1 MGLNLLL
8 IQILPENPRSSLKV
22 TAVIIP
28 LYGSQ
33 IKLPSNPGVV
43 SCRNS
48 SNNKLFKYFSAQ
60 MKGFWSPRFM
70 TPFWL
75 SAGYH
80 SSLSLLPCVGKI
92 GRPKASLEPYIC
104 TKLITI
110 NCNSRT
116 VYFRQQYPM
125 YKGHTFFFFST
136 R

>member
-1 MGLNLLL
+1 
-8 IQILPENPRSSLKV
+8 
-22 TAVIIP
+22 
-28 LYGSQ
+28 
-33 IKLPSNPGVV
+33 
-43 SCRNS
+43 
-48 SNNKLFKYFSAQ
+48 
-60 MKGFWSPRFM
+60 M

-110 NCNSRT
+110 NCSSRT

-125 YKGHTFFFFST
+125 YKGHTFFFFFQQDKDNTMFIEDSK
-136 R
+136 RF